1 MEDNALDIS
10 LRQAIL
16 AAEPGL
22 EEKLETDRDAYL
34 RVVSLSAQANARVP
48 YLLNSAV
55 TAART
60 AGHSWARV
68 GKELGMTRQA
78 AQQRFSINDTIP
90 AEFAGTVKK
99 LQPLTAFDEMEALER
114 AGREGWHSISFGMLY
129 HLVEKTDEQWQHL
142 RVLATSSRSS
152 LEADGWRRIGRM
164 WFPWAYY
171 ARNTG
176 RKAELSPDGI
186 E

>member
-22 EEKLETDRDAYL
+22 EEKLETDR
-34 RVVSLSAQANARVP
+34 
-48 YLLNSAV
+48 
-55 TAART
+55 
-60 AGHSWARV
+60 
-68 GKELGMTRQA
+68 
-78 AQQRFSINDTIP
+78 
-90 AEFAGTVKK
+90 TVKK